1 MILNLFG
8 SILDDFAV
16 GFSKGVALSDD
27 VDCLLDGVVLEM
39 REV

>member
-8 SILDDFAV
+8 SIFDNFAV
-16 GFSKGVALSDD
+16 GFCKGVALSDYL
-27 VDCLLDGVVLEM
+27 DCLLDGIVLEM